1 VAPVTTTRQ
10 TTRPRAPRRP
20 SHAFQPAQRDPVSDP
35 DPRPPYARAPIYAA
49 GSIHDPV
56 YDKHG
61 NAIRRPAPQI
71 VGYLNG
77 WGEREP
83 LVWTWGDP
91 CPRCTGPT
99 EFGYCL
105 RDTWVCD
112 NAARPAPEP
121 ILSGAQRQHEIAAAA
136 AEGLAP

>member
-1 VAPVTTTRQ
+1 MAPVTTTRQ

-20 SHAFQPAQRDPVSDP
+20 SHAFQPAQRAPVSDP
-35 DPRPPYARAPIYAA
+35 DPRPPYARAPIFAA
-49 GSIHDPV
+49 GSIHGPT

-61 NAIRRPAPQI
+61 NRIPSPAPRI

-83 LVWTWGDP
+83 LVWTWDDP
-91 CPRCTGPT
+91 CPRCCVRCA
-99 EFGYCL
+99 F
-105 RDTWVCD
+105 VCD

-121 ILSGAQRQHEIAAAA
+121 ILSGAQRHQQL
-136 AEGLAP
+136 EGANP